1 MGVKGKS
8 DRHSDISLK
17 EGDDPMAMFDPVCV
31 TKVMSDILSRRGVE
45 LILVPKG
52 EPIPSQDRPEE
63 SA

>member
-1 MGVKGKS
+1 
-8 DRHSDISLK
+8 
-17 EGDDPMAMFDPVCV
+17 MAMFDPVCV

-52 EPIPSQDRPEE
+52 EPTPSQDRPEE